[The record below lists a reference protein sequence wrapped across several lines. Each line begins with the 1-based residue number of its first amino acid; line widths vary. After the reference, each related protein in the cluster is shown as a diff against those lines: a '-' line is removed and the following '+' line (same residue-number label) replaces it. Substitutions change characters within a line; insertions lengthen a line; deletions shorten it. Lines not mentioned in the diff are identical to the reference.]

1 MDALWS
7 RGSRLLRVPIALQ
20 PRCSQT
26 TRCPKDHGRGRG
38 SAWASST
45 DAEDLESS
53 LSQGPGCLLL
63 GTEMQTLIQ
72 GPCLPPSLLLI
83 KCCRTPVRCSP
94 TPQLR
99 AHPTE
104 HQPGLMGI
112 QPPPSLSITGR
123 LRSAWQGAPCV
134 PLSGSK
140 GGPTGDL
147 HLWT

>member
-7 RGSRLLRVPIALQ
+7 RGGRLLRVPIALQ

-26 TRCPKDHGRGRG
+26 THCPKDHGRGRG

-94 TPQLR
+94 TPPAPRSSYRTSTWTHGHTAPAFLVHHREAEVSLAGSSMR
-99 AHPTE
+99 ASE
-104 HQPGLMGI
+104 
-112 QPPPSLSITGR
+112 
-123 LRSAWQGAPCV
+123 WEQG
-134 PLSGSK
+134 G
-140 GGPTGDL
+140 T
-147 HLWT
+147 HR